1 MLYNDLR
8 PNFVR
13 DGVAVL
19 FRALLVLDWANELV
33 HISGFVWGLN
43 TRDGRDD
50 SLLNG
55 LFGCRGSDARMVR
68 IGLVAEDAV
77 VGSAPAG
84 STNKQGGRAIHGST

>member
-1 MLYNDLR
+1 LLSWFGCCSFWTGLTNSCIFPR
-8 PNFVR
+8 SFG
-13 DGVAVL
+13 DGIRETV
-19 FRALLVLDWANELV
+19 
-33 HISGFVWGLN
+33 
-43 TRDGRDD
+43 RDD

-84 STNKQGGRAIHGST
+84 PTNKQSL